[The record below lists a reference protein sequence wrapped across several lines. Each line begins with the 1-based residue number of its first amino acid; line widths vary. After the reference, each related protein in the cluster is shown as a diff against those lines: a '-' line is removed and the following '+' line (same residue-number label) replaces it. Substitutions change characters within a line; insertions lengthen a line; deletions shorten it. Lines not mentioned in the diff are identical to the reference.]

1 MKSWTSALAK
11 AAVGLLLLGAAFY
24 AGYHQGGS
32 SVPASADGTGSAAA
46 EPVKEEVWTCS
57 MHPQIRQPKF
67 GLCPLCAMDLIP
79 VKSGSAENRSPR
91 ELTLSDRA
99 RKLASIRTA
108 PVERRFID
116 SEVRMIGKVAY
127 DETRIGHITA
137 WVPGR
142 IDQLFAN
149 YRGVAVKKGE
159 HMASLYSPELITAQT
174 ELLQALDSLDA
185 MKESS
190 LGSMR
195 TTAEATVDAVER
207 KLRLFGLTEEQIA
220 AIKERGV
227 PDDHMT
233 VFAPMGGIVVEL
245 NVRDGMYVK
254 TGTRICSIADLSQ
267 VWVRLE
273 AYESDLALLRYGQ
286 AVEFEAGAYPGE
298 TFSGRVAFID
308 PVLDEKTR
316 TAGIRVNVPNDDGRL
331 MPGLFVRAVVR
342 PRLASGG
349 RVLDID
355 LAGKWISPM
364 HPEVVKDGPG
374 NCDVCGMKLV
384 PIESLGYAHLTEGDA
399 DAPLVIPASAPLVT
413 GKRAV
418 VYVAVPGEEGVF
430 EGRDVVLGVR
440 AGDHYLVRKGLE
452 EGERVVV
459 NGAFK
464 LDSAVQILAGPSM
477 MNPGES
483 ALGGDEKEV
492 PLERFE
498 TPEEFRVALDPLFA
512 AYVAVQT
519 ALSLDSFD
527 DAKAAA
533 AKLEPALGAIDA
545 GLLEGAVRRAWKTER
560 SSLETTITALTASV
574 DIVSAREA
582 FSPLSETLIV
592 VARRFGVSGRL
603 PLLVYYCPMAFDFR
617 GARWLQDREGVENP
631 YFGDAMYRCGELRET
646 FSAVEEE

>member
-1 MKSWTSALAK
+1 MKSWTSVLVKLA
-11 AAVGLLLLGAAFY
+11 VSLLLLGAAFY
-24 AGYHQGGS
+24 AGYHQGGLG
-32 SVPASADGTGSAAA
+32 VVASADGTRSADA
-46 EPVKEEVWTCS
+46 EPAKEEVWTCS

-79 VKSGSAENRSPR
+79 VESGSAGSRSPR

-99 RKLASIRTA
+99 RKLASVRTA
-108 PVERRFID
+108 PVERRFVD

-174 ELLQALDSLDA
+174 ELLQALDSLDV

-207 KLRLFGLTEEQIA
+207 KLRLFGLTDEQIA

-245 NVRDGMYVK
+245 NVREGMYVK

-286 AVEFEAGAYPGE
+286 EVEFEAEAYPGE
-298 TFSGRVAFID
+298 TFFGRVAFLD

-316 TAGIRVNVPNDDGRL
+316 TAGIRVNVPNEDGRL

-364 HPEVVKDGPG
+364 HP
-374 NCDVCGMKLV
+374 
-384 PIESLGYAHLTEGDA
+384 EGDA

-459 NGAFK
+459 HGAFK
-464 LDSAVQILAGPSM
+464 LDSAVQILADPSM
-477 MNPGES
+477 MNPDES
-483 ALGGDEKEV
+483 ALGEDEEGV
-492 PLERFE
+492 PLE

-527 DAKAAA
+527 DAMAAA
-533 AKLEPALGAIDA
+533 ANLEPVLGAIDA
-545 GLLEGAVRRAWKTER
+545 DLLDGAVHRVWKTEQ
-560 SSLETTITALTASV
+560 SSLETTITALTAST

-582 FSPLSETLIV
+582 FSPLSKELIV
-592 VARRFGVSGRL
+592 VARRFGVSGET

-617 GARWLQDREGVENP
+617 GASWLQNREGVENP
-631 YFGDAMYRCGELRET
+631 YFGDAMYRCGELKET
-646 FSAVEEE
+646 FSPVEEE